1 MPGVGGTQYMGWW
14 KAWVEP
20 ETRLSHPAGQ
30 LLGSTYGTYNVSG
43 YGYNELG
50 KAQSRYFGIEDHK
63 TASTAKSYIDQAIAT
78 TTGVTLMMHP
88 NKAGTN
94 GYIPLSVFEEIL
106 DYIVEKRDA
115 GEIIVLTMGGQAVA
129 DPSTAW
135 RHNLTPPISKWSK
148 SGNTLSTSVTLS
160 RMEDIGGGMRELV
173 AEVEG
178 TGSVKL
184 AVEAPGAAVTMNIYR
199 TFDVSGGGTV
209 RIPFGVPRRAANMKF
224 TVEATGV
231 TITNV
236 GVYAV

>member
-1 MPGVGGTQYMGWW
+1 MDWW

-20 ETRLSHPAGQ
+20 ETRLAHPAGQ

-50 KAQSRYFGIEDHK
+50 KAQSRYFGIEEHK
-63 TASTAKSYIDQAIAT
+63 TAATAKSYIDQAIAT
-78 TTGVTLMMHP
+78 TTGVTLMAHP
-88 NKAGTN
+88 NKVGED
-94 GYIPLSVFEEIL
+94 GYIPVSVLAEIL

-115 GEIIVLTMGGQAVA
+115 GEIMVLTMGGQAVA
-129 DPSTAW
+129 DPSTSW
-135 RHNLTPPISKWSK
+135 RHNLTPPISKWSG
-148 SGNTLSTSVTLS
+148 SSNESLTTTVSLT
-160 RMEDIGGGMRELV
+160 RIEDMCGGMRELV

-199 TFDVSGGGTV
+199 NFSVSGGGTFHL
-209 RIPFGVPRRAANMKF
+209 PFGLPRQAANMKS

-231 TITNV
+231 TITNA